1 MTQDPHTNP
10 QPERRRRPPRSRSLP
25 QRPAAADT
33 PEGVLAVGRIVG
45 VHGIRGE
52 VKVELYT
59 DFPERFTAGAEFLL
73 GAGLEPVEVVKARPH
88 KGSMLVALQGVSGR
102 SEAEALRGEWLYID
116 EGDAAELEEGA
127 YWVHDIL
134 GLRVRDSSGKP
145 LGVVT
150 DVLVTGANDVYVVA
164 DTENVR
170 QGRELLLPALESVV
184 QEVDLEAGWMT
195 VVVPEGLLD
204 ESE

>member
-1 MTQDPHTNP
+1 M
-10 QPERRRRPPRSRSLP
+10 
-25 QRPAAADT
+25 
-33 PEGVLAVGRIVG
+33 AVGRIIG

-52 VKVELYT
+52 VKIELYT
-59 DFPERFTAGAEFLL
+59 DFPERFTAGAEFMM
-73 GAGLEPVEVVKARPH
+73 GAGLEPVEILKARPH
-88 KGSMLVALQGVSGR
+88 KGSMLAALRGVADR
-102 SEAEALRGEWLYID
+102 NEAEALRGEWLYID
-116 EGDAAELEEGA
+116 EEDAAELEEGA

-134 GLRVRDSSGKP
+134 GLRVRDAEGKP
-145 LGVVT
+145 LGKVT

-164 DTENVR
+164 DIEKSR

-184 QEVDLEAGWMT
+184 QEVDLESGWMT